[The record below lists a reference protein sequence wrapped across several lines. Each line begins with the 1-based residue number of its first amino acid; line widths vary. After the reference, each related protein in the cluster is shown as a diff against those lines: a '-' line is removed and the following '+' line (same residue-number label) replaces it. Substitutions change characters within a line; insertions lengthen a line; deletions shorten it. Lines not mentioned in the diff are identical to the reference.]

1 MNRIVRDHY
10 PAAKLP
16 DDLREGI
23 DPNAEV
29 IVTVEEIERPE
40 RVLSLEEIWAL
51 RRPPFR
57 SAEEIDRMIRE
68 QRDAWDD
75 D

>member
-16 DDLREGI
+16 EELREGI
-23 DPNAEV
+23 DPSADV

-40 RVLSLEEIWAL
+40 RIMSIEEIFAA
-51 RRPPFR
+51 RRPPYL
-57 SAEEIDRMIRE
+57 SADAIDRRIRE
-68 QRDAWDD
+68 QRDEPDE
-75 D
+75 